1 MTRRKTVLALLG
13 AGLLAPG
20 MALGFQAFNRFE
32 VYPVSQG
39 VIEVVNRY
47 GSAPKDFWC
56 GAGDYAIR
64 VLRTSATQRIYLV
77 RPVGPS
83 VTVQGRKGV
92 HFALQPP
99 PGADTTPGFSVSV
112 KKVGDN
118 MTASMAQNYCYD
130 RLEDDFWLRP

>member
-20 MALGFQAFNRFE
+20 MALAFQAFNRFE
-32 VYPVSQG
+32 VYPVSKG
-39 VIEVVNRY
+39 VIEVVNRN

-77 RPVGPS
+77 RPVGPA

-92 HFALQPP
+92 HYALQPP
-99 PGADTTPGFSVSV
+99 PGVNTTPGYSVSV
-112 KKVGDN
+112 KVVGDN

-130 RLEDDFWLRP
+130 RLEEDFWLRP